1 MFYQSPYLFIF
12 FQTPFFCNFIED
24 TKLMLS
30 PFWSPLWPQLSLGW
44 WGDSGWEPVTRKTKY
59 WITDG
64 NFQPHADLQPLTS
77 GGKGLETEFY
87 KESWTKG
94 FRALP
99 GWCSVEVQCLSL
111 SPTHRVTLSSS
122 EKDELSALPVQVQP
136 APGIELG
143 DPGQGRTRGT
153 ASPLWV
159 LLKVFHFSPQSA
171 ACFLQSSGSSVL
183 SRGCTEHG
191 HVLLRGWH
199 WGFHGQ

>member
-30 PFWSPLWPQLSLGW
+30 PSWSPLWPQLNLGW
-44 WGDSGWEPVTRKTKY
+44 WGDSGWEPVTRKTKH

-64 NFQPHADLQPLTS
+64 NFQPHVDRQPLTS
-77 GGKGLETEFY
+77 GGKGARDWVLRKILNKGIQSAPRLVLRGGAVPFAL
-87 KESWTKG
+87 SHTK
-94 FRALP
+94 
-99 GWCSVEVQCLSL
+99 
-111 SPTHRVTLSSS
+111 VTLSSS

-136 APGIELG
+136 APGSELG
-143 DPGQGRTRGT
+143 DPAQERTRGT
-153 ASPLWV
+153 GSPLWV
-159 LLKVFHFSPQSA
+159 LLKVFDFSPQSA
-171 ACFLQSSGSSVL
+171 ACFLQSSGSCVL

-199 WGFHGQ
+199 WGFHGR